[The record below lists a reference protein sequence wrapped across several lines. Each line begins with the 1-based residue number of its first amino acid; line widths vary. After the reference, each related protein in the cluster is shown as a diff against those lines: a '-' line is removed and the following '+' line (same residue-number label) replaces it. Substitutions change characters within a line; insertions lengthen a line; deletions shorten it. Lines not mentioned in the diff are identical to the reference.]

1 MSYLLPRFRLCTQ
14 GTTFLISLPSLH
26 IPLHSV
32 FPEAADVRANYDS
45 AAFAWQ
51 TQMHKILKPK
61 SAELEM
67 NFTSQ
72 EVKIS

>member
-1 MSYLLPRFRLCTQ
+1 
-14 GTTFLISLPSLH
+14 
-26 IPLHSV
+26 V
-32 FPEAADVRANYDS
+32 FPEATDVRANYDS